1 VTLIAGPGLPGSDLE
16 LEAVAGLYPDADVL
30 TGRAATVRAALR
42 ALDGADV
49 AHIAA
54 HGRFRAD
61 NAMFSSLVL
70 ADGPLTVCDLEGLRQ
85 APRAIMLA
93 ACDSALSPT
102 LPGDEMTGL
111 VAALLAMGTSTVIAA
126 LLPLPDPVI
135 GSLVLGWHAEASAGR
150 APADAL
156 RAVRAQARETGP
168 LAHVTAA
175 ALACLGYGG

>member
-16 LEAVAGLYPDADVL
+16 LEAVAALYPDADVL

-70 ADGPLTVCDLEGLRQ
+70 ADGPLTVYDLEGLRR
-85 APRAIMLA
+85 APRAIFLA

-126 LLPLPDPVI
+126 LLAVPDPAM
-135 GSLVLGWHAEASAGR
+135 GPLALGWHLQASLGR
-150 APADAL
+150 SPADAL
-156 RAVRAQARETGP
+156 RAVRAHARKLGP

-175 ALACLGYGG
+175 ALTCLGYGG